1 MATTRRPKRPTEADG
16 VKSWR
21 DRSVERSLQN
31 ALAKAQSRSD
41 RFIRSAEQIML
52 ETGSSDFT
60 VQEVVERARTS
71 LRSFYQHFNNREELL
86 LAVFEELLG
95 KVAAETQ
102 QLIDATDDPLE
113 GLRILLRH
121 TAGGAGTPRGQLLN
135 RAFSDYH
142 RQLAKANPT
151 EYARILTPL
160 YGVVAHVVERGVNAG
175 VFRTDVKV
183 ESMALL
189 MTQTLLAGGQMYALG
204 AELGHGDINVDAV
217 YEFFACGLIGHQ
229 DSTPAPVKKRAP
241 AAKPAKKAAAKK
253 ST

>member
-60 VQEVVERARTS
+60 VQEVVERAKTS

-86 LAVFEELLG
+86 LAVFEELLR
-95 KVAAETQ
+95 KVSADIQ
-102 QLIDATDDPLE
+102 QQVDATDDPLE
-113 GLRILLRH
+113 GLRTLLRH
-121 TAGGAGTPRGQLLN
+121 TTGSAGSPRGQLLN

-142 RQLAKANPT
+142 RQLAKSNPA
-151 EYARILTPL
+151 EYARILMPL
-160 YGVVAHVVERGVNAG
+160 YEVVVRVVQRGVDFG
-175 VFRTDVKV
+175 TFRTDVKA

-204 AELGHGDINVDAV
+204 AEIGHGEINVDAV
-217 YEFFACGLIGHQ
+217 FEFFACGLIGHKDQ
-229 DSTPAPVKKRAP
+229 AAAPATKRAG
-241 AAKPAKKAAAKK
+241 AKAATKRGRPTSSA
-253 ST
+253 